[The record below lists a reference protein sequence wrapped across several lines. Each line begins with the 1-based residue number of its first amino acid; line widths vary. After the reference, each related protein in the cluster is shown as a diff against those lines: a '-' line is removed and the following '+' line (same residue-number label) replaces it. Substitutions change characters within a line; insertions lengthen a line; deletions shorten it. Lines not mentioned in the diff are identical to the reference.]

1 MKPYELR
8 NIIKSK
14 RRFSQSISPMIKK
27 ANTLSAPSRNITLD
41 DNILTVIDQ
50 QYFGRAF
57 LIGSEGI
64 YTIKL
69 GAFHDL
75 NKGVLEE
82 AAMFCTIPTKA
93 AYDQQITAIFDIP
106 EASARFMDAV
116 ILKATRPFSV
126 TLIEGSPI
134 LERHGRQW
142 GIPLKYNSVRSGD
155 VMILDRTR
163 LRENVPDKY
172 RIYFDVLKIQV
183 KVTFK

>member
-1 MKPYELR
+1 MKPHELR

-14 RRFSQSISPMIKK
+14 RRFSQSISPMIEKV
-27 ANTLSAPSRNITLD
+27 TMPSAPGRNITLD

-50 QYFGRAF
+50 QYFGRTF

-93 AYDQQITAIFDIP
+93 AYEQQITAIFDIP

-116 ILKATRPFSV
+116 TLKAARPFAM

-134 LERHGRQW
+134 LERHDRQW
-142 GIPLKYNSVRSGD
+142 GIPLKCNSIKSGD
-155 VMILDRTR
+155 VMMLVRTG
-163 LRENVPDKY
+163 LKENVPNKY
-172 RIYFDVLKIQV
+172 RIYFDVLKIQI
-183 KVTFK
+183 KVMF